1 MVYGIL
7 EDKYDVQPLG
17 TSTLEEKVDTRLNP
31 NLSNARIILVPE
43 PSNSPDDPLNF
54 SRLKKEITFLILIFG
69 TCATATIGPLFIPG
83 FVVLSKYFHEPVHK
97 ISLLNGCLIITLG
110 VGSYIYGG
118 LAVILGKR
126 LIFLTTVVIV
136 IITACWGASADS
148 YSSLLGARIIQG
160 WYSPAISLSATP
172 A

>member
-1 MVYGIL
+1 MAYGRL
-7 EDKYDVQPLG
+7 EDKYNARPLG
-17 TSTLEEKVDTRLNP
+17 TSVLEDSDSTKPSL
-31 NLSNARIILVPE
+31 NLSNTRIVLVPE
-43 PSNSPDDPLNF
+43 PSKSPDDPLNF
-54 SRLKKEITFLILIFG
+54 ARVKKELAFLILIFG

-118 LAVILGKR
+118 LVVILGKR
-126 LIFLTTVVIV
+126 LIFLSTVVIV

-148 YSSLLGARIIQG
+148 YGSLLGARIIQG
-160 WYSPAISLSATP
+160 SYSIPVS
-172 A
+172 